1 MLERRRW
8 SFTSTAGSTGGHRSS
23 ILTWHPSRDQR
34 CWPTMTRSSQMRT
47 GRAYRTC
54 SAASKQR
61 TPSKW
66 GNSELDSTPS
76 TTSQVMSE
84 SKRAN
89 STCQLGLHASA
100 TGTSC
105 SMVTATLLPSVKMVL
120 EIWSQ
125 TLEPIPMAWDSSYR
139 PFFFFQCCY
148 IVTCRGCCPYK
159 CINDWYSRL
168 HVTLLLLTD

>member
-8 SFTSTAGSTGGHRSS
+8 SFTSIAGNTGGHRSY

-54 SAASKQR
+54 SAASRQR

-84 SKRAN
+84 SKRAK

-105 SMVTATLLPSVKMVL
+105 SMVTATLLRSVKMVL
-120 EIWSQ
+120 EVWNQ
-125 TLEPIPMAWDSSYR
+125 TLEPIPMAWSSYW
-139 PFFFFQCCY
+139 PFFNA
-148 IVTCRGCCPYK
+148 VTLSLVGGWCPYK
-159 CINDWYSRL
+159 SIKDWYIRL
-168 HVTLLLLTD
+168 HVTLLLLTN